1 MRFGAIGKIAAFFLG
16 SASVLVALGL
26 LGLAASGSIVEGRG
40 GAYLLSAGS
49 SAIATPCFALLFSV
63 RLAKLLTLVLL
74 VIFAITMLWAA
85 FASTVTTASPAF
97 QAAAVVFGMLVSF
110 RVVLALRRQ
119 HSAIGT

>member
-1 MRFGAIGKIAAFFLG
+1 MRFGAIRKIAALVLG

-26 LGLAASGSIVEGRG
+26 LWLAASGSIVEGRG
-40 GAYLLSAGS
+40 GAYLLSAGFFS
-49 SAIATPCFALLFSV
+49 IATPCIALLFSV

-85 FASTVTTASPAF
+85 FASTVTASPPLF
-97 QAAAVVFGMLVSF
+97 QAAAVVFGILVSF

-119 HSAIGT
+119 HAAIGT